1 MTNGSIDCGHC
12 VAATPKTSY
21 VTWDKPLLTS
31 ATEWLLAGESGVS
44 ADLTETLLLLPTR
57 QAGRRLR
64 ETLATEM
71 AKRGGGLFPPQ
82 TATPALMLA
91 AEESAEP
98 VADTVVC
105 L

>member
-44 ADLTETLLLLPTR
+44 ADLSETLLLLPTP
-57 QAGRRLR
+57 
-64 ETLATEM
+64 TPSAT
-71 AKRGGGLFPPQ
+71 FPPGGSDR
-82 TATPALMLA
+82 
-91 AEESAEP
+91 E
-98 VADTVVC
+98 
-105 L
+105 